1 MPLRHIVRPLRP
13 TDIIVR
19 SLFPL
24 LAITLLASVVWIGP
38 WWFLAAT
45 FVWWRVVTVVG

>member
-1 MPLRHIVRPLRP
+1 MPLPNTARPLR
-13 TDIIVR
+13 TTEIVVR

-24 LAITLLASVVWIGP
+24 LAIVLLASVPWIGP

-45 FVWWRVVTVVG
+45 FVWWRIVTVVG